1 MSNLECETKENE
13 ILSFSL
19 ILGTIGRTREVEC
32 LLSSLEAQT
41 YRDYELIVVDQN
53 PDDRLVQI
61 LAPYKGEFPI
71 LHLKS
76 EPGLSRAFNLGL
88 EHASGDLVTFPGDDC
103 QYPSDLLDRVAQF
116 FSHHPETDGLTGRS
130 IDEHGDDTNGTFDT
144 QAGTVDRF
152 NVWNRSTAY
161 TFFLRSDSL
170 HGARF
175 DEDMGPGAGTIWGAG
190 NDHDFLLQLLTKG
203 ASLYYDPELIVLH
216 PDPASQYDDDEQL
229 IRRAYTYDCGAGR
242 AIRKHGF
249 PLWFRVWWLIR
260 PLGGL
265 ALYLV
270 GLKKPP
276 GARYRWNVLKGRFRG
291 LLVT

>member
-1 MSNLECETKENE
+1 VLR
-13 ILSFSL
+13 FSL
-19 ILGTIGRTREVEC
+19 ILGTIERTYEVEFF
-32 LLSSLEAQT
+32 LSSLELQT
-41 YRDYELIVVDQN
+41 YRNFELIVVDQN

-76 EPGLSRAFNLGL
+76 KPGLSRAFNLGL

-130 IDEHGDDTNGTFDT
+130 MDEHGKDTNGTFDT
-144 QAGTVDRF
+144 ETGMVDRF

-161 TFFLRSDSL
+161 TFFLRLDSL
-170 HGARF
+170 RGVRF
-175 DEDMGPGAGTIWGAG
+175 DEDMGPGAGTAWGAG
-190 NDHDFLLQLLTKG
+190 NDHDFLLQFLTKG
-203 ASLYYDPELIVLH
+203 ASLYYDPGFIVLH
-216 PDPASQYDDDEQL
+216 PDPASQYDDDEGL
-229 IRRAYTYDCGAGR
+229 IRRAYAYDCGAGH
-242 AIRKHGF
+242 AIRKHEF
-249 PLWFRVWWLIR
+249 PLWFRAWWLIR

-270 GLKKPP
+270 GLKKRP
-276 GARYRWNVLKGRFRG
+276 GVKFRWNVVKGRLRG
-291 LLVT
+291 LLGT